1 MADVDAAARRHR
13 PVITDDPSLLTDAA
27 GIEVIVEATGE
38 VEFGARVATRTI
50 DAGKHLVLINA
61 ELDSCLGPIL
71 KARADAA
78 GVVITDM
85 AGDQPAVIMDLVDEV
100 RLLGFRPILAGNI
113 KSLLDHKRTP
123 ETQRGFAETHGQ
135 RPKMITSFADGTKIA
150 AEMGVVANATGFGV
164 AERGMRGPR
173 AERVEQAP
181 ERFDLEA
188 LLERPIVDYLLGAEP
203 SFGVF
208 VLGYEEDPL
217 TRAYMK
223 FYKMGDGPVYTFYR
237 PLHLG
242 PLETVQSVAR
252 AVLLHDAAAAPLGG
266 PVTEV
271 VTQAKR
277 DLAVGET
284 LDGIGG
290 FTVYGMLESI
300 AGTARGEPAADG
312 ADGWRRSSVA
322 WPRTRRSPSTTSSYR
337 PIASRRR
344 CGASRRI
351 TSASRPE
358 ASMDSCRSA
367 MLAVEYRDRPGET
380 EDDPPET
387 MEPLTIAAGERLDI
401 LVIGAHADDI
411 ELGAGGTILRMLA
424 EHPGSRI
431 TWVIATAS
439 SIRAAEARASAAAF
453 SADAEAH
460 EVILADLHDGRLP
473 AHLPA
478 LKDLLEPLN
487 AHAPDLVIGP
497 STEDAHQDHRALAEV
512 VWQTFRHHL
521 VWEYEIPKYDGDLGC
536 PNLFVAIDEATITRK
551 IDLLEAFYPSQRT
564 RSWWGGETV
573 RAIARLRGIEAAGTL
588 AEAFH
593 ARKIVI

>member
-1 MADVDAAARRHR
+1 MSMLLRALEARATAGDPIRVGLVGAGYAGRGFAARIIRRVPGIEIVAIANRTVAEAERAYREAGIEAPGHAGSAAELQAAMRSRR
-13 PVITDDPSLLTDAA
+13 PVVTDDPTLLTDAD
-27 GIEVIVEATGE
+27 GIEAIVEATGE
-38 VEFGARVATRTI
+38 VEFGAGVATRAI

-71 KARADAA
+71 KTRADAA
-78 GVVITDM
+78 GVVLTDM

-123 ETQRGFAETHGQ
+123 ETQKGFAEAHGQ

-181 ERFDLEA
+181 ERFDLDA

-252 AVLLHDAAAAPLGG
+252 AVLFKDAAATPLGG

-271 VTQAKR
+271 VAQAKR
-277 DLAVGET
+277 DLAPGET

-290 FTVYGMLESI
+290 FTVYGMLENV
-300 AGTARGEPAADG
+300 GTARRENLLPMGLTDG
-312 ADGWRRSSVA
+312 AVVVRPVA
-322 WPRTRRSPSTTSSYR
+322 
-337 PIASRRR
+337 
-344 CGASRRI
+344 
-351 TSASRPE
+351 
-358 ASMDSCRSA
+358 
-367 MLAVEYRDRPGET
+367 
-380 EDDPPET
+380 EDA
-387 MEPLTIAAGERLDI
+387 PLTFDDVEVPGDRLATRLWREQVARFAI
-401 LVIGAHADDI
+401 
-411 ELGAGGTILRMLA
+411 
-424 EHPGSRI
+424 PG
-431 TWVIATAS
+431 
-439 SIRAAEARASAAAF
+439 
-453 SADAEAH
+453 
-460 EVILADLHDGRLP
+460 
-473 AHLPA
+473 
-478 LKDLLEPLN
+478 
-487 AHAPDLVIGP
+487 
-497 STEDAHQDHRALAEV
+497 
-512 VWQTFRHHL
+512 
-521 VWEYEIPKYDGDLGC
+521 
-536 PNLFVAIDEATITRK
+536 
-551 IDLLEAFYPSQRT
+551 
-564 RSWWGGETV
+564 
-573 RAIARLRGIEAAGTL
+573 
-588 AEAFH
+588 
-593 ARKIVI
+593 